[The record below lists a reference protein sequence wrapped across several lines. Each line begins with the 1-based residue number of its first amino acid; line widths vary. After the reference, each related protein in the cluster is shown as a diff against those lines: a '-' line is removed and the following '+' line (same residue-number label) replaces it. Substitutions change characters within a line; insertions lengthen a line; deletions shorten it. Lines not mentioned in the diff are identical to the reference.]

1 MTPKKPIAEY
11 RKDYTTAGLS
21 EDVAGDDP
29 FELFL
34 QWFDEAVTA
43 GLHEPNAMTLATA
56 TPDGKPSARVI
67 LLKGLD
73 ATGFTF
79 FTNYN
84 SRKGNEIEQNPHAA
98 LVFLWH
104 ELERQ
109 VRVEGSVVVSS
120 AAESDEYYA
129 VRPLGSRLGAWA
141 SPQSAVIAG
150 REVLEQQQQE
160 LMAKHADGIVPR
172 PPHWGGYRVVPAA
185 IEFWQGRPSRL
196 HDRIRFRRSNKVW
209 VRERLAP

>member
-1 MTPKKPIAEY
+1 VTPKKPIAEY